1 MFDFES
7 CPFCTVVGSGDLL
20 DDAADGGV
28 SDRTQGFTVARSL
41 LMSAADAAERMMS
54 SYKEVRILFRSYFSD
69 FSNIF
74 NF

>member
-1 MFDFES
+1 MEAS
-7 CPFCTVVGSGDLL
+7 VILKTVYFVLLSGSGDLL

-54 SYKEVRILFRSYFSD
+54 SYKEVCLLLCSYFS
-69 FSNIF
+69 
-74 NF
+74 